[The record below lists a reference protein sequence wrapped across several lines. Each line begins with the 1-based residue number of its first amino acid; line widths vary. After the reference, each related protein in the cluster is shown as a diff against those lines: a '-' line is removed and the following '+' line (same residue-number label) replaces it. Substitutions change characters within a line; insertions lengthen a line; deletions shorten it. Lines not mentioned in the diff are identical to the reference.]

1 MSDPANPARPPSQAS
16 RYLFVL
22 IAGVVIGAI
31 CSVMALRAIQAR
43 QDPFPDSLMTVMSKQ
58 AQLLDDSQKQNRC
71 SVNDT
76 TPRLQTLR
84 ALAND
89 LETAFPG
96 LRDDQRFQQHASR
109 FRATLNDA
117 LAKPPADCASLAA
130 IAQKIGSDCKACHQD
145 FK

>member
-1 MSDPANPARPPSQAS
+1 MSDPAPVRKPSTAS

-22 IAGVVIGAI
+22 IAGLLIGVIAT
-31 CSVMALRAIQAR
+31 VMGMRALQAR
-43 QDPFPDSLMTVMSKQ
+43 QDHFPDSLMTVMAKQ
-58 AQLLDDSQKQNRC
+58 AQLLGESQKQNRC
-71 SVNDT
+71 SVADT

-96 LRDDQRFQQHASR
+96 LRDDERFQQHASR

-117 LAKPPADCASLAA
+117 LAKPPTDCAALAA
-130 IAQKIGSDCKACHQD
+130 AVQKIGSDCKSCHQD